1 MAVINFSDTSKF
13 WNSIRWISIEKDT
26 WKFSSV
32 VDLYK
37 TPLLLSKLVHFCLQI
52 DSKETEIEHSMIK
65 KPINFYYG

>member
-1 MAVINFSDTSKF
+1 MAVINFNDTSKF
-13 WNSIRWISIEKDT
+13 WNSISMEKDT

-52 DSKETEIEHSMIK
+52 YSKEMEIEHSMIK
-65 KPINFYYG
+65 KTINFYYG